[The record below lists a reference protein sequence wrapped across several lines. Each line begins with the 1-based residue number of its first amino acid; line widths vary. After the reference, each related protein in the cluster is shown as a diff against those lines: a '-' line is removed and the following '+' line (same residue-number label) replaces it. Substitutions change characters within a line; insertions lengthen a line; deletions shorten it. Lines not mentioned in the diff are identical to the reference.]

1 MAELTR
7 ELMRAADEAGVK
19 LEIVS
24 GLTSWEAF
32 PAKRHQKAV
41 FRIQQ
46 TIHRIDSSI
55 RPRADDSPCGCFHY
69 SDIYIRFPDGSIKR
83 PDISIFCV
91 DPDEETEIVEQV
103 PDAVIEVISKGYEA
117 KDNDIGRLF
126 YLAQGI
132 KDVIIFDPETEFA
145 THSRHDGTKRL
156 TSPVKIALECGYEV
170 TV

>member
-1 MAELTR
+1 MAEITR
-7 ELMRAADEAGVK
+7 ELLIAADEAGIK

-46 TIHRIDSSI
+46 TIHRIDRSI
-55 RPRADDSPCGCFHY
+55 KPSADDSPCGCFHY

-83 PDISIFCV
+83 PDISIFCT
-91 DPDEETEIVEQV
+91 DPEEEIEAIEQV

-132 KDVIIFDPETEFA
+132 KDVIIFDPETGFV
-145 THSRHDGTKRL
+145 THSRRDGNKRHV
-156 TSPVKIALECGYEV
+156 SPVTIVLECGCECIV
-170 TV
+170 